1 MRRVVTVVACVLAV
15 AMMAAAAE
23 PSNGGSLPVG
33 TAVKM
38 KLETPLSTST
48 SKAGD
53 TFAGRVIE
61 AVMLDGRTV
70 IPVGASVKG
79 HVVSVSEPRRVRGVP
94 TIHLVPDEVT
104 MPDGERFQISAVV
117 VDTVGAGKTDVDE
130 EGRIKGSGAT
140 RGDKIEIAAGTGA
153 GAVIGGVA
161 GGGKGLLI
169 GSVIGA
175 TVTVAHWMTKRHST
189 ELAAGTEIIMELAR
203 PMTMTS
209 AEMAAGE

>member
-1 MRRVVTVVACVLAV
+1 MKRVLTVGACLILLA
-15 AMMAAAAE
+15 AMAAAAE
-23 PSNGGSLPVG
+23 PSERDSLPVG

-38 KLETPLSTST
+38 KLETPLSTTT

-53 TFAGRVIE
+53 AFAGRVIE
-61 AVMLDGRTV
+61 AVALEGRTL

-79 HVVSVSEPRRVRGVP
+79 HLVSVSEPRRVHGVP

-104 MPDGERFQISAVV
+104 MPNGERYQMSAVV

-153 GAVIGGVA
+153 GAVIGGIA
-161 GGGKGLLI
+161 GGGKGLVI
-169 GSVIGA
+169 GGVIGA

-189 ELAAGTEIIMELAR
+189 ELPAGTEIIMELAR

-209 AEMAAGE
+209 VEVAAGE